1 MMANKEKNPQLKVL
15 LAVGGWT
22 LGSTPFVQ
30 MVKTNETRK
39 VRKRKYPCACIIHA
53 QTYTLRTYVL
63 SHTHTHRTY
72 VTVSQAFIDDAIN
85 FMRSRDFDGLDVD
98 WEYPGSRGSPAGD
111 KQKFAQLMNEI
122 REAFQA
128 EAKAS
133 GKERSVLSPAMLISE
148 SIRISTAQST

>member
-1 MMANKEKNPQLKVL
+1 MCVYH
-15 LAVGGWT
+15 
-22 LGSTPFVQ
+22 
-30 MVKTNETRK
+30 TRTR
-39 VRKRKYPCACIIHA
+39 VR
-53 QTYTLRTYVL
+53 V
-63 SHTHTHRTY
+63 SHVHKPYIR
-72 VTVSQAFIDDAIN
+72 TVSQAFIDDAIN